1 MVEGALTSTTAS
13 PLPGAAEAEVTKNAS
28 AARTDLGMAAK
39 IDEVGESVVEV
50 TFTVEPNYAGWRLD
64 RYLCEKIRRLSRV
77 RVQRILRTALVAEV
91 PLKASTRV
99 WPGLTFR
106 LRRRSLVE
114 PKTPDTVREVYR
126 DEALLV
132 LDKPAGLP
140 IHPTARYHHG
150 TVVSLLLRQHG
161 PLFHAAPAHRL
172 DRETSGLLVCG
183 RTAEASRRLMRAFQE
198 GTVEKEY
205 LAIVEGW
212 PAEDAFS
219 VDAPIVEGTP
229 TIRIA
234 VRIDAAGR
242 PARTR
247 FHVVQRFVR
256 AGEPFALLRC
266 LPETGR
272 QHQIRV
278 HLQAAG
284 FPLVGDKM
292 YGPDPGYFDRFSRHC
307 LEPEAWERLRLERH
321 ALHAASLALPH
332 PLSGERVVFTAPLP
346 EDLATFLPGV
356 GADGPEENDPPG
368 SSQEARALAHLG

>member
-1 MVEGALTSTTAS
+1 
-13 PLPGAAEAEVTKNAS
+13 
-28 AARTDLGMAAK
+28 MAGR
-39 IDEVGESVVEV
+39 IDEVAEGVVEV

-77 RVQRILRTALVAEV
+77 KVQRILRTAVVSEV

-106 LRRRSLVE
+106 LRRRSFAE
-114 PKTPDTVREVYR
+114 PRTPENLREVYR

-150 TVVSLLLRQHG
+150 TVVGLLLRQHG
-161 PLFHAAPAHRL
+161 PEFQAAPAHRL

-183 RTAEASRRLMRAFQE
+183 RTAQASRALMRAFQ
-198 GTVEKEY
+198 GAAVRKEY

-212 PAEDAFS
+212 PHEDAFS
-219 VDAPIVEGTP
+219 VDAPLSEGTK

-234 VRIDAAGR
+234 VRVDPAGR

-247 FHVVQRFVR
+247 FEVVQRFTR
-256 AGEPFALLRC
+256 GTEPFALLRC
-266 LPETGR
+266 VPETGR

-278 HLQAAG
+278 HLQSAG

-307 LEPEAWERLRLERH
+307 LEPEAWERLRLQRH
-321 ALHAASLALPH
+321 ALHAAQLSLPH
-332 PLSGERVVFTAPLP
+332 PLSGETAVFTAPLP
-346 EDLATFLPGV
+346 EDLSTFLPRV
-356 GADGPEENDPPG
+356 GADGAPGIDPPASG
-368 SSQEARALAHLG
+368 LKGHQLAHLA